1 MTHRRVGNPL
11 AATVVSVVI
20 AGAGV
25 WLVGAAQSTTG
36 VVFGVLFAVAGVLAA
51 LGTSTSGSV
60 TAMTPSAADPPAA
73 RR

>member
-25 WLVGAAQSTTG
+25 WLVGAAKSPTG
-36 VVFGVLFAVAGVLAA
+36 VVFGVMFAVVGVLAA
-51 LGTSTSGSV
+51 LGNLYV
-60 TAMTPSAADPPAA
+60 WKRYRDDDL